1 MHHHGY
7 VGNYH
12 FPLFVVL
19 PAEVWVPCSDGGV
32 AAGDPQTYIQ
42 GDKILQYLALIGPYM
57 IILIS
62 YWPGGRAGH
71 LPDQHHG
78 PALALHQVA
87 DRVLYCTVLHCTVL

>member
-1 MHHHGY
+1 M
-7 VGNYH
+7 
-12 FPLFVVL
+12 
-19 PAEVWVPCSDGGV
+19 AEWQLATLRPIFRVN
-32 AAGDPQTYIQ
+32 
-42 GDKILQYLALIGPYM
+42 DKILQYLAMIGPYM

-87 DRVLYCTVLHCTVL
+87 DRVLYCTVLYCTVLYFTVLYCTVLYCTVLCCAVGGPG